1 MSNPLLSI
9 VILNNSRR
17 DDVIPCL
24 NSLYASKYKNFKV
37 IIADNAST
45 DDSVAIIR
53 RDFPQA
59 QVIDLASNLGYAGNN
74 NIGIRAALEQGA
86 EWIFLLNDDT
96 ILDPNC
102 LSYLMETAE
111 SDPSVGILGPL
122 VYHYDEPTVIQSA
135 GGSLGKFWDSVHL
148 GKDEADNGQFASV
161 VPVQWISGCA
171 ILVRSE
177 LIRRAG
183 MLDEDYFLYWEETE
197 WCIRASKAGWKI
209 VLDPRAKLWHKGV
222 KRNYE
227 PRPYVTYYMTRN
239 HLFTLSKHRAPLHV
253 RLHVFFTMLR
263 TLVSWTIKPQWRN
276 KRDHRDAMWKGMRD
290 YLAGRMGP
298 MPS

>member
-1 MSNPLLSI
+1 MSNPSLYI

-24 NSLYASKYKNFKV
+24 KSLFASDYKNFKV
-37 IIADNAST
+37 IVADNAST

-53 RDFPQA
+53 RDFPQV

-74 NIGIRAALEQGA
+74 NVGIRAALEQGA

-96 ILDPNC
+96 ILDPYC
-102 LSYLMETAE
+102 LSRLMETAE
-111 SDPSVGILGPL
+111 SDPSIGILGPL
-122 VYHYDEPTVIQSA
+122 VYHFDEPTVIQSA
-135 GGSLGKFWDSVHL
+135 GGSLGKFWDSIHL
-148 GKDEADNGQFASV
+148 GKDEADHGQFAAV
-161 VPVQWISGCA
+161 MPVQWISGCA
-171 ILVRSE
+171 ILARSE
-177 LIRRAG
+177 LIRHSG

-209 VLDPRAKLWHKGV
+209 VLDPRSKLWHKGV

-239 HLFTLSKHRAPLHV
+239 HLFTLSKHKAPLHV
-253 RLHVFFTMLR
+253 RLYVFFSVVR
-263 TLVSWTIKPQWRN
+263 TLLSWTIKPQWRN
-276 KRDHRDAMWKGMRD
+276 KREHRDAMWKGMVD
-290 YLAGRMGP
+290 FLSGRMGP
-298 MPS
+298 MAS